1 MIEDDKALHTSAFH
15 QKMARHSRPCR
26 PFVPSGNRCRAAHHD
41 TATHGQ
47 MGKNGV
53 ADRAGG
59 VVEIHVDA
67 IRAERCNTI
76 GDILALIID
85 GCIIAEFLNAALR
98 SEEHTSELQSLMR
111 ISYAVFCLKKKTKH
125 NRKKTVH

>member
-15 QKMARHSRPCR
+15 QKMALHARPCR

-41 TATHGQ
+41 TATHRQ

-53 ADRAGG
+53 TNRAGG

-76 GDILALIID
+76 GDTIPLIIH
-85 GCIIAEFLNAALR
+85 GCLIAECLNR
-98 SEEHTSELQSLMR
+98 SEEHTSSIQSLMR
-111 ISYAVFCLKKKTKH
+111 LWYAVFC
-125 NRKKTVH
+125 

>member
-15 QKMARHSRPCR
+15 QKMALHARPCR

-41 TATHGQ
+41 TATHRQ

-53 ADRAGG
+53 TNRAGG

-67 IRAERCNTI
+67 IRARRCNTNI
-76 GDILALIID
+76 GRASCRGRGWQYGEIWGVDV
-85 GCIIAEFLNAALR
+85 
-98 SEEHTSELQSLMR
+98 S
-111 ISYAVFCLKKKTKH
+111 LKKK
-125 NRKKTVH
+125 KT